1 MTHRPLVGIT
11 TFFAIGIFTNYLV
24 GIPSFIVLPA
34 IFLTIIV
41 FTFLF
46 IFHSRQS
53 CLRQIRL
60 GENAAG
66 PVRSGVL
73 TLLIL
78 IFLTG
83 ILYHHFRSNPNPGN
97 NISNIISTEKI
108 PIYLRGVVVSQP
120 IDKFVQGLPL
130 SSVVKHRKKMS
141 NFLLRV
147 EAVECTSQAETV
159 RHTTTKTSYLEDFV
173 REIKWQEWR
182 NVSGVI
188 KVNVYPTREE
198 EKTLP
203 GKRPYL
209 SDELNYG
216 DKVELTCKI
225 SIPSASR
232 NPGQFDYK
240 NYLKKQRPRIDAVAS
255 VLSANNIKVLSE
267 GNGNYFFTFVYGL
280 KKQLNAV
287 IERHVKEGSIPLVN
301 SILLGDREKVP
312 VNLMDGFLQT
322 GTIHFLAISGLHVG

>member
-1 MTHRPLVGIT
+1 
-11 TFFAIGIFTNYLV
+11 
-24 GIPSFIVLPA
+24 
-34 IFLTIIV
+34 
-41 FTFLF
+41 
-46 IFHSRQS
+46 
-53 CLRQIRL
+53 
-60 GENAAG
+60 
-66 PVRSGVL
+66 
-73 TLLIL
+73 
-78 IFLTG
+78 
-83 ILYHHFRSNPNPGN
+83 
-97 NISNIISTEKI
+97 
-108 PIYLRGVVVSQP
+108 
-120 IDKFVQGLPL
+120 
-130 SSVVKHRKKMS
+130 
-141 NFLLRV
+141 
-147 EAVECTSQAETV
+147 
-159 RHTTTKTSYLEDFV
+159 
-173 REIKWQEWR
+173 
-182 NVSGVI
+182 
-188 KVNVYPTREE
+188 
-198 EKTLP
+198 LP

-267 GNGNYFFTFVYGL
+267 GNGNYFFTFVYSL

-322 GTIHFLAISGLHVG
+322 GTIHFLAISGLHVGILVISLHYLLRLFRLQHKIPGNNYHTGGVLICCHYGNEVSNYSGRHNGSCLLWCLYS

>member
-1 MTHRPLVGIT
+1 M
-11 TFFAIGIFTNYLV
+11 
-24 GIPSFIVLPA
+24 
-34 IFLTIIV
+34 
-41 FTFLF
+41 
-46 IFHSRQS
+46 
-53 CLRQIRL
+53 
-60 GENAAG
+60 
-66 PVRSGVL
+66 
-73 TLLIL
+73 
-78 IFLTG
+78 
-83 ILYHHFRSNPNPGN
+83 
-97 NISNIISTEKI
+97 
-108 PIYLRGVVVSQP
+108 
-120 IDKFVQGLPL
+120 
-130 SSVVKHRKKMS
+130 
-141 NFLLRV
+141 
-147 EAVECTSQAETV
+147 
-159 RHTTTKTSYLEDFV
+159 
-173 REIKWQEWR
+173 REVKWQEWR

-232 NPGQFDYK
+232 NPEQFDYK
-240 NYLKKQRPRIDAVAS
+240 NYLKKQRPRIDVVAS
-255 VLSANNIKVLSE
+255 VLSAYNIKVLSE

-287 IERHVKEGSIPLVN
+287 IVRHVKEGGIPLVN
-301 SILLGDREKVP
+301 SILLGDRKKVS

>member
-1 MTHRPLVGIT
+1 MYLAGRNCPTH
-11 TFFAIGIFTNYLV
+11 NYQN
-24 GIPSFIVLPA
+24 
-34 IFLTIIV
+34 IV
-41 FTFLF
+41 F
-46 IFHSRQS
+46 R
-53 CLRQIRL
+53 R
-60 GENAAG
+60 
-66 PVRSGVL
+66 
-73 TLLIL
+73 
-78 IFLTG
+78 
-83 ILYHHFRSNPNPGN
+83 
-97 NISNIISTEKI
+97 
-108 PIYLRGVVVSQP
+108 
-120 IDKFVQGLPL
+120 
-130 SSVVKHRKKMS
+130 
-141 NFLLRV
+141 
-147 EAVECTSQAETV
+147 
-159 RHTTTKTSYLEDFV
+159 FV
-173 REIKWQEWR
+173 REVKWQEWR

-209 SDELNYG
+209 SDELNYR

-240 NYLKKQRPRIDAVAS
+240 NYLKKQRPRIDVVAS
-255 VLSANNIKVLSE
+255 VLSAYNIKVLSE

-287 IERHVKEGSIPLVN
+287 IVRHVKEGGIPLVN
-301 SILLGDREKVP
+301 SILLGDREKVS